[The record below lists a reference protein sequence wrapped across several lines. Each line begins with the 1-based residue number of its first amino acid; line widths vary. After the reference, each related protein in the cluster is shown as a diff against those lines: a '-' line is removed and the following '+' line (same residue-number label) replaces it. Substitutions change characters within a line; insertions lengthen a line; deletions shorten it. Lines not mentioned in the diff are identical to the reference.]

1 MKSIL
6 VAGTNPSACRVI
18 KKSFRPAFQV
28 EEVRS
33 KEDCLTKFTKKRYEF
48 LFIDFGTLIEDG
60 TVENIKA
67 ALQSFWHIYP
77 TVNIIVMAPPEMTR
91 QAVMTVKAGANDYLT
106 YPLDPSE
113 VQYITE
119 AINESLMVKSELDY
133 FRDQFWQA
141 EAFDIIQ
148 TRSPLMRSV
157 FEKVRSVSPTRSTVL
172 LTGETGTGK
181 GVLAKIIHQHSNR
194 KANQFINVHCGA
206 IPDTLL
212 ESELFGHEKG
222 AFTGAVRRKLGKFEI
237 ASGGT
242 IFLDEVGTLTPTAQ
256 IKLLQVLQDGTFQ
269 RVGGETTIE
278 KDVRVISAT
287 NSDLKSFSGDGKFRK
302 DLYYRLNVFP
312 IEVPSLCQRKEDIPL
327 LVDAF
332 LKRLNHS
339 NLKNI
344 HDFHPQVMDALMQY
358 SWPGNIR
365 ELENLIER
373 AYILETSRILTP
385 ESFPNELF
393 ESEKSIPAPP
403 LNDSVTLEAYRN
415 EATENA
421 VRYYLKQVLTQ
432 KMGKIKD
439 TADVAGIST
448 RQLHKLMKK
457 NGLRKEGFK
466 K

>member
-6 VAGTNPSACRVI
+6 VAGQNSTAYRVI
-18 KKSFRPAFQV
+18 KKSFQPAYEV
-28 EEVRS
+28 EAVAS
-33 KEDCLTKFTKKRYEF
+33 KKDCLSKFSKKRYEF
-48 LFIDFGTLIEDG
+48 LFIELDILLEDG
-60 TVENIKA
+60 GAENTKS

-77 TVNIIVMAPPEMTR
+77 TANIIVMTSSEMTR
-91 QAVMTVKAGANDYLT
+91 QAVMAVKAGASDYLT

-113 VQYITE
+113 VRYIAE
-119 AINESLMVKSELDY
+119 SINESLMVQSELDY

-242 IFLDEVGTLTPTAQ
+242 IFLDEIGTLTPTAQ
-256 IKLLQVLQDGTFQ
+256 IKLLQVLQGGTIQ

-278 KDVRVISAT
+278 TDVRVISAT
-287 NSDLKSFSGDGKFRK
+287 NSDLKALSNDGQFRK

-332 LKRLNHS
+332 LKRLNHF
-339 NLKNI
+339 NLKDI
-344 HDFHPQVMDALMQY
+344 HDIHPQIMDAFMQY

-393 ESEKSIPAPP
+393 ESETSIPAPP
-403 LNDSVTLEAYRN
+403 VNGSMTLEAYRN